1 MLSVEIILISGTHE
15 LCHISTHVL
24 VWILAFRKVQDFW
37 RRAVLPTVDSI
48 MSHPVATINNKAS
61 VLDAIDLMIDEKVGS
76 LIVMNLNTPIGIF
89 TRRDFYRA
97 VKQRLP
103 LSETNIHTLMSSP
116 IITIESHDDVQSL
129 IRVMQ
134 VNNVTRAVVVDGTQL
149 VGIVTE
155 TDIQLRLSRHQQT
168 YTGLFKRY
176 MVDTLAY
183 ILFWSGIT
191 ILIQVYLVGISY
203 EQFLTSSF
211 LGFLVT
217 LGVGGV
223 YGRFLDLLRR
233 RFEA

>member
-1 MLSVEIILISGTHE
+1 
-15 LCHISTHVL
+15 L
-24 VWILAFRKVQDFW
+24 VWILTFGKVQDFW
-37 RRAVLPTVDSI
+37 RRVLIPNVDSI
-48 MSHPVATINNKAS
+48 MSHPVETINDKAT

-76 LIVMNLNTPIGIF
+76 LVVMNLNKPIGIF

-103 LSETNIHTLMSSP
+103 LSETNIRTLMSAP
-116 IITIESHDDVQSL
+116 IVTIGSHDDVQSL

-134 VNNVTRAVVVDGTQL
+134 ANNVTRAVVVDGTQL

-155 TDIQLRLSRHQQT
+155 TDIQLQLPRHQRT
-168 YTGLFKRY
+168 YAGLFKRY
-176 MVDTLAY
+176 AVDTLAY
-183 ILFWSGIT
+183 IMFWSGIT

-203 EQFLTSSF
+203 EQFLTSSL

-223 YGRFLDLLRR
+223 YGRFLDLLRKK
-233 RFEA
+233 FEV

>member
-1 MLSVEIILISGTHE
+1 M
-15 LCHISTHVL
+15 ST
-24 VWILAFRKVQDFW
+24 IA
-37 RRAVLPTVDSI
+37 RA
-48 MSHPVATINNKAS
+48 
-61 VLDAIDLMIDEKVGS
+61 
-76 LIVMNLNTPIGIF
+76 
-89 TRRDFYRA
+89 R
-97 VKQRLP
+97 QRLP

-134 VNNVTRAVVVDGTQL
+134 VNNVTRAVVVDSTQL

-176 MVDTLAY
+176 TVDTLAY

-203 EQFLTSSF
+203 EQFLTSSI

-217 LGVGGV
+217 LGIGGV
-223 YGRFLDLLRR
+223 YGRFLDLLRK
-233 RFEA
+233 RFEV